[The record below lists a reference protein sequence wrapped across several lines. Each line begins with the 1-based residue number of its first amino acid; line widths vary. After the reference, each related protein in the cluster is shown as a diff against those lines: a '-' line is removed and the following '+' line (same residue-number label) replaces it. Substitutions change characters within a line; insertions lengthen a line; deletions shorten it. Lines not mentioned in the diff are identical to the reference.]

1 MNARV
6 PITEKMAVYVLQ
18 SDTTEREMN
27 ILESYIKLYCPDFTY
42 EVLAE
47 IHDEVQYVGTDNDPA
62 LFRLS
67 LEYYLDEYGLQI
79 RLPANG
85 IRFNESRFTLDSI
98 KILPYFGA
106 ASQDYD
112 GYTLYPD
119 GGGTLIRFE
128 DLTSALTLS
137 GKLYGSDFAYQNASV
152 SHSQTVRMP
161 VYGVVEN
168 YYREERTQT
177 IVDGN
182 VQFSSETIETD
193 R

>member
-85 IRFNESRFTLDSI
+85 IRFNESRFTL
-98 KILPYFGA
+98 
-106 ASQDYD
+106 
-112 GYTLYPD
+112 
-119 GGGTLIRFE
+119 
-128 DLTSALTLS
+128 
-137 GKLYGSDFAYQNASV
+137 
-152 SHSQTVRMP
+152 
-161 VYGVVEN
+161 
-168 YYREERTQT
+168 
-177 IVDGN
+177 
-182 VQFSSETIETD
+182 VQ
-193 R
+193 